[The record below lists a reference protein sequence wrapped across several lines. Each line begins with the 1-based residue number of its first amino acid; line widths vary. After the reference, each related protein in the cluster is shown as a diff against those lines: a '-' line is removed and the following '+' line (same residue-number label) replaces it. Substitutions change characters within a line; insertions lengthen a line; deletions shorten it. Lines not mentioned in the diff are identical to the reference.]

1 MKLSDLSIKRPVF
14 ATMLNVVLLVFGLFS
29 LPRLSVDLYP
39 EVDFPVITISVVYP
53 GADPESIEQKILD
66 PLEKALN
73 GIGGLKSLSSNA
85 FPNIGQFV
93 LQFNLE
99 KDSDKAAQEVRDKVF
114 AAVNKLPPEAETP
127 VVQKFDI
134 GATPIINLALQGP
147 MSIAELSGIAKD
159 LVQPRLERVDG
170 VASTNPAGVRER
182 EIHVL
187 LSRERLSSFGLSPT
201 GVLNA
206 LKTQNLDL
214 PSGKIESEATYQ
226 AIRVK
231 GKLKSA
237 EEVGRLPI
245 ANAKNANLRIRDIAE
260 VRDTIADE
268 ETAAF
273 VDNNPTIL
281 FSIQKQ
287 SGANTTQ
294 VAHDI
299 KEELI
304 ALNKAL
310 PEGVSITV
318 VTDNSLFIKGS
329 IDAVKFD
336 LFLGAFLAII
346 IVLIFLKDWRI
357 TLISATALPTAVIAT
372 FAFLEFMGF
381 TLNMMT
387 TLALSLSIG
396 ILIDDAIIVVE
407 NIHRHLMM
415 GKNSL
420 VAARD
425 ATREIGLAVI
435 ATTLT
440 LCAVFIPVAFMRGI
454 IGRFFFQFG
463 LTVAFAVLTSL
474 FVAFSL
480 TPMLSSRFL
489 KNGHSTHSFNISDF
503 LANKINFDF
512 SRLEKWYEKLLAW
525 CLENNAITLCGGLAI
540 FIVSIFM
547 LTFVPVSFFPV
558 EDTSEFTIDYVLP
571 EGSNISF
578 TSEKSLILAQAVK
591 SYPGVETVVTKVGAS
606 LDKKPN
612 KASLVVK
619 LVDKKDRSFSQSEIM
634 TRLRQ
639 DLAQHFEINGA
650 EISYSEAGGSRK
662 NHPIQFVFR
671 SDDWEKLNLFSDQV
685 AEYTKNNVAGVVDIH
700 TTKAKSQSE
709 YKIVVDTIKAADLGI
724 SPLEIATTMH
734 ALFEGE
740 RAGNIQIAGKDI
752 DIKLRMTDENR
763 LNVADIAGVSVAS
776 TRGEYVSLASL
787 ANIVPST
794 SPSSIERLDGQR
806 QITMTANFNGKDLNA
821 AVNAIQKYIKSSIPS
836 EISSSL
842 SGQAENMKNSIEAMI
857 QALILAIILVFIV
870 LCIQYESYS
879 SPMVIMA
886 ALPLSL
892 TGAFG
897 ALLLTGQIM
906 SIYAMIGIILLMGLV
921 TKNGILLVEIALQK
935 IHEGVP
941 VKRALLE
948 AGPLRLRP
956 ILMTTF
962 AAGGGMLPVAIGHGV
977 GGEARSP
984 MGVVVIGG
992 LLASTLL
999 TLVVVPCLFN
1009 VVENL
1014 KKSIVKK
1021 YNKAHEVTSIGT
1033 LAE

>member
-14 ATMLNVVLLVFGLFS
+14 ATMVNVVLLIFGLFS

-39 EVDFPVITISVVYP
+39 EVDFPVVTISVIYP
-53 GADPESIEQKILD
+53 GADPESVEQKILD

-73 GIGGLKSLSSNA
+73 GIGGLKNLSSNA
-85 FPNIGQFV
+85 FANMGQFV

-114 AAVNKLPPEAETP
+114 AAISKLPPEAETP

-134 GATPIINLALQGP
+134 GSSPIITLALQGSLP
-147 MSIAELSGIAKD
+147 MAELSQLAKD
-159 LVQPRLERVDG
+159 KVQPKLERVDG
-170 VASTNPAGVRER
+170 VANTNPSGIRER

-187 LSRERLSSFGLSPT
+187 IDRERLSALGIAPT
-201 GVLNA
+201 AVLNA
-206 LKTQNLDL
+206 LRSQNLDM
-214 PSGKIESEATYQ
+214 PIGKIEDKNSYQ

-231 GKLKSA
+231 GKLSSA
-237 EEVGRLPI
+237 QEIGSLVIPNNRGI
-245 ANAKNANLRIRDIAE
+245 NVRIRDVAE
-260 VRDTIADE
+260 VNDTIADE
-268 ETAAF
+268 ENAGF
-273 VDNNPTIL
+273 VDDTPAIL
-281 FSIQKQ
+281 FALQKQ
-287 SGANTTQ
+287 SGANTTE
-294 VAHDI
+294 VARLVRTEVD
-299 KEELI
+299 
-304 ALNKAL
+304 ALNKSL
-310 PEGVSITV
+310 PEGVSLSVI
-318 VTDNSLFIKGS
+318 TDNSLFIKGS

-336 LFLGAFLAII
+336 LVLGALLAIV

-396 ILIDDAIIVVE
+396 ILIDDAIIVIE
-407 NIHRHLMM
+407 NIHRHLFMD
-415 GKNSL
+415 KTPQ

-463 LTVAFAVLTSL
+463 LTVAFAVLISL

-480 TPMLSSRFL
+480 TPMLSSRIL
-489 KNGHSTHSFNISDF
+489 KKQHTSLRLVDW
-503 LANKINFDF
+503 LAGKCKFDF
-512 SRLEKWYEKLLAW
+512 TKLELAYERLLAW
-525 CLENNAITLCGGLAI
+525 CLDHNAITLFGGLAL
-540 FIVSIFM
+540 FIVSILM
-547 LTFVPVSFFPV
+547 LRFVPVSFFPV
-558 EDTSEFTIDYVLP
+558 EDTSEFSIDYVLP
-571 EGSNISF
+571 EGSNLAY
-578 TSEKSLILAQAVK
+578 TKEKSVVLALALK
-591 SYPGVETVVTKVGAS
+591 SYPGVEAVVSKVGAG

-612 KASLVVK
+612 KATLVVK
-619 LVDKKDRSFSQSEIM
+619 LADKHERSYSQSELM
-634 TRLRQ
+634 TRLRE
-639 DLAQHFEINGA
+639 DLAKNFQSDGE

-662 NHPIQFVFR
+662 SHPIEFVFR
-671 SDDWEKLNLFSDQV
+671 SDNWAMLEDYAQSV
-685 AEYTKNNVAGVVDIH
+685 ADFAKANVTGLVDVH
-700 TTKAKSQSE
+700 LSTPKKQNE
-709 YKIVVDTIKAADLGI
+709 FKIVVDTPKAADLGI
-724 SPLEIATTMH
+724 TPHDIATTMH

-740 RAGNIQIAGKDI
+740 RAGTIQIEGKEI
-752 DIKLRMTDENR
+752 EIKLRIGDADRTHQ
-763 LNVADIAGVSVAS
+763 ADIAGISLV
-776 TRGEYVSLASL
+776 TMKGESVSLASV
-787 ANIVPST
+787 ASVVPST
-794 SPSSIERLDGQR
+794 SPSTIERLDGQR
-806 QITMTANFNGKDLNA
+806 QITLSANFSGKDLNK
-821 AVNAIQKYIKSSIPS
+821 AVNTLQSHVTSTISP
-836 EISSSL
+836 EISWSL
-842 SGQAENMKNSIEAMI
+842 SGQAENMKDSIKAMLEA
-857 QALILAIILVFIV
+857 LGLAVILVFIV
-870 LCIQYESYS
+870 LCVQYESYL

-897 ALLLTGQIM
+897 ALLITGQIM
-906 SIYAMIGIILLMGLV
+906 SVYTMIGIILLMGLV

-935 IHEGVP
+935 IHEGIP
-941 VKRALLE
+941 LKRALLE

-984 MGVVVIGG
+984 MGVAVIGG

-1009 VVENL
+1009 VVDG
-1014 KKSIVKK
+1014 VKK
-1021 YNKAHEVTSIGT
+1021 KLVAKLLTSHQNKN
-1033 LAE
+1033 